1 MDNID
6 KIKREVEEVDIAMMD
21 LKKVSD
27 PDNCKEDRSFRAIQD

>member
-6 KIKREVEEVDIAMMD
+6 KIKREIEEVDVAMMD

-27 PDNCKEDRSFRAIQD
+27 SDNCKEDEYFRVVQD